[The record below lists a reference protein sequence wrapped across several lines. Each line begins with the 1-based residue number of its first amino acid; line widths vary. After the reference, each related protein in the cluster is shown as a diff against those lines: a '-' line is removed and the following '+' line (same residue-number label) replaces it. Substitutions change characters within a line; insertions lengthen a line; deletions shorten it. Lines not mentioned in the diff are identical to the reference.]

1 MSMASISN
9 QPDEYEH
16 WDLPL
21 PDLPPRSILYQ
32 IRPIG
37 IGTPETECLT
47 SYMAR
52 LANTYHVTIGCL
64 LLCYVIPYLRDMRTE
79 SGRGL
84 LDSLLLTM
92 RAANGAD
99 TLAARL
105 VEVIEQLTLTTGA
118 QWTTLI
124 VWGEVFSRQHLQR
137 RFRAWCTDCYT
148 EQSVGG
154 SPLYDHLI
162 WAVAPVK
169 VCVRHQCLLTETCPK
184 CQKRLWPVQSRY
196 LPGFCSYCQ
205 AWLGATGEQA
215 ALKGSGADIGD
226 SDYELWAADQIGSLI
241 AAAPTL
247 CAAPDRQNVATA
259 IKYCRDI
266 LMEGNGSILSHL
278 LGVTNTTGP
287 HWCQGKSVPSLS
299 TLVRLSYL
307 TRVPLLKLLTDPS
320 GVRDQ
325 LSSHPIEI
333 SDGQRLSKRPPIRPN
348 SPAWEKVL
356 QQMEA
361 ALGESPP
368 PSLDEVARRLGYKQA
383 DSLQIKFPDLSNQ
396 ITANYRAFKKA
407 GSPRLRAPHRLDPE
421 RQRQILEQALLEPY
435 PESLSVLVLR
445 MGYTRGNI
453 SFLTQKSPDL
463 FRAVLKKRRQ
473 FQQKERKKR
482 LRRCREIITAA
493 LVEDPPPS
501 LQKVAER
508 LGDKTPEFLWQN
520 FPDDCHRITTRRTD
534 YHSKRLEERLHCCRE
549 TIDAALAEEPP
560 PTLEEVSARAGVISD
575 FLRQYFADDCCRIS
589 ARRAD
594 LRRRQF
600 QEQEARLKQALQEEP
615 PRSARQL
622 ATELGVSPSRMTRKH
637 QEICGLI
644 VARYKAFRRDRA
656 KKKNII
662 SPPSLSLEA

>member
-1 MSMASISN
+1 MGSDISN

-16 WDLPL
+16 WDLRL
-21 PDLPPRSILYQ
+21 PDLPPRSMLYQ

-47 SYMAR
+47 SYLAR
-52 LANTYHVTIGCL
+52 LANTYHVTIGSL
-64 LLCYVIPYLRDMRTE
+64 LLCYVIPYLREMRTE

-84 LDSLLLTM
+84 LDSLLLAM

-105 VEVIEQLTLTTGA
+105 VRAVEQLTLTTGA

-137 RFRAWCTDCYT
+137 RFRAWCTDCYA

-154 SPLYDHLI
+154 NPLYDYLI

-169 VCVRHQCLLTETCPK
+169 VCVRHQCPLTETCPK
-184 CQKRLWPVQSRY
+184 CQKHLWPVQSRY

-205 AWLGATGEQA
+205 AWLGATSEEA
-215 ALKGSGADIGD
+215 VLKGSGTVIGD
-226 SDYELWAADQIGSLI
+226 VDYELWAADQIGSLV

-247 CAAPDRQNVATA
+247 GAAPGRQNVATA

-266 LMEGNGSILSHL
+266 LMEGNSCMLSHL
-278 LGVTNTTGP
+278 LGVTNTTGR
-287 HWCQGKSVPSLS
+287 HWCRGKSVPSLS
-299 TLVRLSYL
+299 KLVRLSYL
-307 TRVPLLKLLTDPS
+307 TRVPILKLLTDPS
-320 GVRDQ
+320 GVRDH
-325 LSSHPIEI
+325 LISHPIQI
-333 SDGQRLSKRPPIRPN
+333 GDRQRLSIRPPIRPN
-348 SPAWEKVL
+348 SPAWEEVHR
-356 QQMEA
+356 QMEA

-383 DSLQIKFPDLSNQ
+383 NSLQIKFPELSNQ

-407 GSPRLRAPHRLDPE
+407 GNPRPKAPHRLGLE
-421 RQRQILEQALLEPY
+421 HQRQILEEALLEPY

-463 FRAVLKKRRQ
+463 FQAVLKKRRQ

-482 LRRCREIITAA
+482 LRRCQEIITVA
-493 LVEDPPPS
+493 LAEDPPPS

-520 FPDDCHRITTRRTD
+520 FPDDCHHITTRRAD
-534 YHSKRLEERLHCCRE
+534 YQRKRLEERLRGCRE

-560 PTLEEVSARAGVISD
+560 PTLEEVCAQAGVISD
-575 FLRQYFADDCCRIS
+575 FLRQYFADECRCLS

-594 LRRRQF
+594 FRKRQCH
-600 QEQEARLKQALQEEP
+600 EQEARLNQALQEEP
-615 PRSARQL
+615 PQSAQQL
-622 ATELGVSPSRMTRKH
+622 ATELGVSPSTIAKKH
-637 QEICGLI
+637 QEICSLI

-656 KKKNII
+656 KKKKNQ
-662 SPPSLSLEA
+662 ST